1 MCLAVPGKVL
11 AVDGLVATVDFWG
24 VQREVLLHIVDEPVQ
39 VGDYILNHAG
49 FAVRRIP
56 TAEIEKTTA
65 LFASILAAA
74 PGDLFAADVRAQ
86 AAGDAGPP
94 REG

>member
-24 VQREVLLHIVDEPVQ
+24 VQREVLLHIVDEPVR

-65 LFASILAAA
+65 LFAAILAAG
-74 PGDLFAADVRAQ
+74 PGDLFASEVQTQAD
-86 AAGDAGPP
+86 AASKTAGG
-94 REG
+94 R